1 MYFMNGIHKRP
12 NPTSST
18 VVVGP
23 TSTSRCSLASGGSLR
38 YTAQVTSV
46 EQELNAE
53 ASELIS
59 AASIPASTKPL
70 NPAGRSRV
78 TSAGYAASADPP
90 RMSAYNAEAMIPG
103 STKMNTGRI
112 FRNPAKMV
120 PVRAALTFLA
130 ASTRCT
136 ICWSVHQYQTPRI
149 GAPNTMPVQGK
160 LG

>member
-1 MYFMNGIHKRP
+1 H
-12 NPTSST
+12 
-18 VVVGP
+18 VG
-23 TSTSRCSLASGGSLR
+23 G
-38 YTAQVTSV
+38 V
-46 EQELNAE
+46 EHELNAE

-59 AASIPASTKPL
+59 SASIPASTRPL
-70 NPAGRSRV
+70 NPAGSSRV

-90 RMSAYNAEAMIPG
+90 RMSAYTAAAMIPG
-103 STKMNTGRI
+103 NTKMNTGRI
-112 FRNPAKMV
+112 FRNPAKIV

-149 GAPNTMPVQGK
+149 GEPNTMPVQGK